1 MLMFVEILLQLVLT
15 TCGGFGF
22 GFAGLGRKFSQRF
35 CHVCL
40 CVHNSF
46 KAITITSLLAK
57 QK

>member
-1 MLMFVEILLQLVLT
+1 MFVEILLQLVLT